1 MEWEKMKLIDEKLI
15 KFIIVGG
22 INTLVGTAV
31 MFGAYNLLGINYWI
45 SSALNYVVGSIVSY
59 LLNRNFT
66 FKSND
71 SQKKSI
77 PKFILNIFLCYTIAY
92 GIAQPVVKII
102 FSELSTALRDN
113 IAMLIGMCLFVGINY
128 IGQRYFVFNSESLKQ
143 KNKV

>member
-1 MEWEKMKLIDEKLI
+1 MKVFDEKLI

-45 SSALNYVVGSIVSY
+45 SSALNYIVGSIVSY

-77 PKFILNIFLCYTIAY
+77 PKFIVNIFLCYTIAY

-128 IGQRYFVFNSESLKQ
+128 IGQRYFVFNSKSLKQ

>member
-1 MEWEKMKLIDEKLI
+1 MKLIDEKLI